1 MARNDGIDRTS
12 VRNLAVSDKAVGNT
26 QQHNEREK
34 DSYRNPDILP
44 HRTEWNVHFKK
55 PTASYTD
62 LFAQMEAAGTIST
75 RGLKPDATHY
85 CELIFDVNSA
95 YFDNHGGYEFA
106 KQFYI
111 GNRKV
116 QELRTYDIEK
126 FYATLAKTPCG
137 QYVHGVKQKLS
148 DKQKK
153 RLLSSTSIH
162 EVHTLLKTAFSYA
175 VEWDLIHKIP
185 LPREAPKANSEER
198 TIWDEKTMLAALQ
211 TIENP
216 ALHLAVHMSMIL
228 SLREGEILGLQP
240 SDLDF
245 DAAEGRG
252 TISVSKTMQRAN
264 KDALEK
270 LDPNQVYHTFPDRR
284 EGSKSSLIL
293 KKPKAKK
300 FNRILYMTKP
310 LKAELLAWLEKRKQD
325 EQNAPEKYNNCGQL
339 FRLPDGLP
347 IAPELLTK
355 WYRQWRSAHPEFEQI
370 VFHGLRHSSATYQ
383 LLQSDGD
390 FKSVQ
395 GNTGHATAAVLMDTY
410 AHTQDKPRLELTEK
424 IEANFY
430 SQDLTPAAPQPR
442 QNEKPAATK
451 ISGKEILEAIRL
463 MDADERRELTR
474 ALFA

>member
-1 MARNDGIDRTS
+1 MAYITKRGNSYS
-12 VRNLAVSDKAVGNT
+12 VRYTYEDEHGKSCDKWESFPTKEEATNRKKQIEHELATGTFLIPSSVTVAEFLMDWLPKQCSKHKWAPKTYESNLS
-26 QQHNEREK
+26 
-34 DSYRNPDILP
+34 
-44 HRTEWNVHFKK
+44 
-55 PTASYTD
+55 
-62 LFAQMEAAGTIST
+62 TIQN
-75 RGLKPDATHY
+75 
-85 CELIFDVNSA
+85 LIIP
-95 YFDNHGGYEFA
+95 
-106 KQFYI
+106 YI
-111 GNRKV
+111 GDMEMQK
-116 QELRTYDIEK
+116 LRPYHMENLYT
-126 FYATLAKTPCG
+126 TLSKTPCG
-137 QYVHGVKQKLS
+137 SYIEGKKQELTEKQKQRFLS
-148 DKQKK
+148 G
-153 RLLSSTSIH
+153 TTIH
-162 EVHTLLKTAFSYA
+162 EVHRLLGTAFQYA
-175 VEWDLIHKIP
+175 VEWGILVKSPVPVDS
-185 LPREAPKANSEER
+185 PKKSTQER
-198 TIWDEKTMLAALQ
+198 TIWTVEEMRAALDSMEDP
-211 TIENP
+211 I
-216 ALHLAVHMSMIL
+216 LHLAVHMSMIL

-245 DAAEGRG
+245 DAADGRG

-270 LDPNQVYHTFPDRR
+270 LDPKQVYYTFPDRR

-293 KKPKAKK
+293 KKPKTKK
-300 FNRILYMTKP
+300 SNRILYMTKP
-310 LKAELLAWLEKRKQD
+310 LKEELLAWLEKLKQD
-325 EQNAPEKYNNCGQL
+325 EQNAPEKYSNCGQL

-355 WYRQWRSAHPEFEQI
+355 WYRLWRAEHLEFEQI

-395 GNTGHATAAVLMDTY
+395 GNTGHATASVLMDTY
-410 AHTQDKPRLELTEK
+410 AHTQDKPRLELTKK

-451 ISGKEILEAIRL
+451 ISGREILEAIRL

>member
-1 MARNDGIDRTS
+1 MRLPAELCKMQRKKRETDGFSKNILMTSPGSHPTSGFGARHALPKVFGHKKRRIVQNDAAKTKVSSVDIPTGWDPRTKQQRR
-12 VRNLAVSDKAVGNT
+12 VALADFSAAPWRGFEKSERGPNSSSLFQPLAAVVAVALGWLLA
-26 QQHNEREK
+26 
-34 DSYRNPDILP
+34 LP
-44 HRTEWNVHFKK
+44 
-55 PTASYTD
+55 
-62 LFAQMEAAGTIST
+62 AAGPRCSNPS
-75 RGLKPDATHY
+75 RSQSQR
-85 CELIFDVNSA
+85 V
-95 YFDNHGGYEFA
+95 
-106 KQFYI
+106 
-111 GNRKV
+111 
-116 QELRTYDIEK
+116 TY
-126 FYATLAKTPCG
+126 A
-137 QYVHGVKQKLS
+137 H
-148 DKQKK
+148 
-153 RLLSSTSIH
+153 
-162 EVHTLLKTAFSYA
+162 
-175 VEWDLIHKIP
+175 
-185 LPREAPKANSEER
+185 
-198 TIWDEKTMLAALQ
+198 
-211 TIENP
+211 
-216 ALHLAVHMSMIL
+216 
-228 SLREGEILGLQP
+228 
-240 SDLDF
+240 
-245 DAAEGRG
+245 GRG

-293 KKPKAKK
+293 KKPKTKK
-300 FNRILYMTKP
+300 SNRILYMTKP
-310 LKAELLAWLEKRKQD
+310 LKEELLAWLEELKQD
-325 EQNAPEKYNNCGQL
+325 EQNAPEKYSNCGQL

-355 WYRQWRSAHPEFEQI
+355 WYRLWRAEHPEFEQI

-395 GNTGHATAAVLMDTY
+395 GNTGHATASVLMDTY

-430 SQDLTPAAPQPR
+430 SQDLTPVAPQPR